1 MTKGLRHRVCILR
14 MHDTLDIRLC
24 ELLEEVPLPF
34 FFSHNRNAAGL
45 HLLYHVAFPSF
56 CDYHTANS
64 GNLSISILYN
74 FACFFSPLLVHIPVI
89 VHKNSYSELCT
100 LCRSFSWILPHFWN
114 CLPYLWYAFQFMT
127 VVYKKYRIYAKG
139 RCTTCTSAK
148 IRFIF

>member
-1 MTKGLRHRVCILR
+1 MTKGLRHRICILW
-14 MHDTLDIRLC
+14 MHNTLDVRLC
-24 ELLEEVPLPF
+24 KLLKKAAWF

-45 HLLYHVAFPSF
+45 HLLCHVAFPSF

-64 GNLSISILYN
+64 GSLSISILYN
-74 FACFFSPLLVHIPVI
+74 FAWFFSPLLVHIPVI
-89 VHKNSYSELCT
+89 VHKNTHSRLYT
-100 LCRSFSWILPHFWN
+100 ICRSFSWILPYFRN
-114 CLPYLWYAFQFMT
+114 YLPHLWYAFRFMT